1 LSANRG
7 GFKLVILKLFSGFS
21 ELLRI
26 ARVLT
31 DISGGLWVYGIDKG
45 KKTLKVSVF
54 LLIFSWFKGGERE
67 AGPTA
72 SRLIGGAMNV

>member
-1 LSANRG
+1 MG
-7 GFKLVILKLFSGFS
+7 VY
-21 ELLRI
+21 
-26 ARVLT
+26 
-31 DISGGLWVYGIDKG
+31 YGIDKG

-72 SRLIGGAMNV
+72 SRLLVYWVCL